1 MEEETLGKPIWADPK
16 FICFI
21 HHKITFAWCSKLKYG
36 LADSSRG
43 IGTKN
48 VLVNVWERM
57 WDRQRWIVLIL
68 ASSCNILYLLLS
80 CALGTGIY
88 CSYSLLVQL
97 SLATTGHKRPRPHQ
111 DLKLPLCCCVAE
123 SQELC
128 PGLPVGLSLLHL
140 QGWQAG
146 QQPAHPH
153 ITENPTPGTPTWI
166 TPAPHT
172 VVLLLFHQFPP
183 ISFLVLA
190 DNTCSD

>member
-1 MEEETLGKPIWADPK
+1 MEEETLGKPIWADPE

-48 VLVNVWERM
+48 FLVNVWERM
-57 WDRQRWIVLIL
+57 WDRQRWTVPIL

-97 SLATTGHKRPRPHQ
+97 SLATMVHKRPRPHQ
-111 DLKLPLCCCVAE
+111 DPKLPLFCCVAE
-123 SQELC
+123 GQGALPRAACGSVPSAP
-128 PGLPVGLSLLHL
+128 PGLA
-140 QGWQAG
+140 GW
-146 QQPAHPH
+146 
-153 ITENPTPGTPTWI
+153 PTASTPT
-166 TPAPHT
+166 H
-172 VVLLLFHQFPP
+172 HRE
-183 ISFLVLA
+183 SHSR
-190 DNTCSD
+190 NTHLNNSSTSHSGVTSLSPVSTDPFSSIGR